1 MCKEC
6 KTCMNKVHCIF
17 WSTFAVSLACHEHYI
32 LNNYNFTSFTKRHVK
47 PTDLAKDF
55 MYVLVVVKVTS
66 TLFVSLILCLFT
78 VSHSAWIAFNW
89 VKISKLEV
97 AKDFFHFCMKYEK
110 KNQCLHEF
118 YQKEC
123 KLCSKIVLNCG
134 LTAFAL
140 LFWIFIHY
148 SEI

>member
-1 MCKEC
+1 MHKEY

-78 VSHSAWIAFNW
+78 VSHSAWIALNC
-89 VKISKLEV
+89 VEISKLKA

-110 KNQCLHEF
+110 KKSMLAWILS
-118 YQKEC
+118 KVC
-123 KLCSKIVLNCG
+123 KLCSKIDLNCG
-134 LTAFAL
+134 LAAFAL
-140 LFWIFIHY
+140 
-148 SEI
+148 

>member
-89 VKISKLEV
+89 VEISKLEA

-110 KNQCLHEF
+110 KINACMNF
-118 YQKEC
+118 IKKSVNYAVK
-123 KLCSKIVLNCG
+123 
-134 LTAFAL
+134 
-140 LFWIFIHY
+140 LFWTVV
-148 SEI
+148 

>member
-66 TLFVSLILCLFT
+66 TLFVSLILRLFT
-78 VSHSAWIAFNW
+78 VSHSAWIALIELRYQNLRQLRISSIFAWNMKKKINACMNFIKKSVNYA
-89 VKISKLEV
+89 VK
-97 AKDFFHFCMKYEK
+97 
-110 KNQCLHEF
+110 
-118 YQKEC
+118 
-123 KLCSKIVLNCG
+123 
-134 LTAFAL
+134 
-140 LFWIFIHY
+140 LFWIVV
-148 SEI
+148 